1 MNNTYE
7 LLESN
12 QDGMYEIKINEDPF
26 KGIKFTFGK
35 VQFLPD
41 EDDDKYTMNF
51 EYDIIEDNGIS
62 YNKKDFE
69 QYIGKL
75 LESIIEESL
84 KNNEIIYSGGTGETD
99 ETRNE
104 NTCKSYLQ

>member
-12 QDGMYEIKINEDPF
+12 QDGVYEIKINEDPF
-26 KGIKFTFGK
+26 KGIKFNFGK

-41 EDDDKYTMNF
+41 EDDDKCTMSF
-51 EYDIIEDNGIS
+51 DYDIIDDNGIS

-84 KNNEIIYSGGTGETD
+84 KSGEIIYSGGTGETD

-104 NTCKSYLQ
+104 NTCKSDFF